1 MNLTIFSHSCLS
13 KPGVW
18 FSLTYKARC
27 KGLPK
32 VKDLKKKKTQILIVL
47 QPSFEQLDGKGYE
60 TNK

>member
-32 VKDLKKKKTQILIVL
+32 VKDFFLKTTQILIVL
-47 QPSFEQLDGKGYE
+47 LPNFEQLDGQGHE